1 MTNKNNTDKSE
12 SIATPESMG
21 SQLTSLNKSITA
33 INQQLDKL
41 TARVATLEDIPSVA
55 TAVKQRTDGPPPQ
68 ILMDEEGF
76 WSWIGTSTVLP
87 RIAAICFLMVIA
99 LMLRVLTDSGVMN
112 LQFGSF
118 IGITYALGL
127 IILGGRMLAKNN
139 RLAPVFPVCGAFLL
153 FSVVL
158 ESQAHFASISA
169 TTGYLMLGMSLLLL
183 STIGVRHNFPGLTS
197 IGLIGGSFAAT
208 AIDFPNPCFPALL
221 LLLLT
226 ANIAA
231 TVAAAKQPDSGW
243 SRWLLYIVTAM
254 IWILWTSKLKVPLL
268 RQETV
273 PEILSLVWF
282 LPTAFIY
289 SITFMVAPALAMERN
304 RWPSIFD
311 LFVPTANV
319 FLIFGSAWGVIAAW
333 NQQKIPMLGIVGFTI
348 AAIHL
353 AIAYRMYRRENH
365 NGGIC
370 SFTCAGGILLAMI
383 LPALTGSLLIALPVW
398 SVMAYVL
405 ARMSGVCE
413 IGGIRLL
420 SYLMQASACLLG
432 GLSGMF
438 IIDGPHRGTAMIVT
452 AIIAVISGL
461 QFRWSQN
468 NPVVCSAGIFPT
480 LDPNNRSGT
489 ILLITSLLSTY
500 YSLQIGT
507 ALLLTTMGIEASP
520 DALSSSRS
528 LLINIGAIILMVDG
542 LRRKN
547 SDLIIAAVVVTF
559 LGAIKVFGH
568 DLFND
573 HGLAR
578 VISIFSF
585 GLVAAVGSVVMS
597 KWQQFRS
604 QETQSA

>member
-1 MTNKNNTDKSE
+1 MTQTTNADPKE
-12 SIATPESMG
+12 STMMPMD
-21 SQLTSLNKSITA
+21 SQLIAMNNA
-33 INQQLDKL
+33 ISGINNRLDEL
-41 TARVATLEDIPSVA
+41 TARLATLESLPSVA
-55 TAVKQRTDGPPPQ
+55 SAVKHQNEGPPPP
-68 ILMDEEGF
+68 IMMDEEGF

-87 RIAAICFLMVIA
+87 RIAAICFLMVVA

-127 IILGGRMLAKNN
+127 IILGGRMLAKKN

-158 ESQAHFASISA
+158 ETQAHFASISA

-183 STIGVRHNFPGLTS
+183 ATIGVRNNFPGLTC
-197 IGLIGGSFAAT
+197 IGLIGGSLAAA

-226 ANIAA
+226 ANITAA
-231 TVAAAKQPDSGW
+231 IAAAKQPDSGW
-243 SRWLLYIVTAM
+243 SRWFLYIVTAM
-254 IWILWTSKLKVPLL
+254 FWILWTSKLKVPLT
-268 RQETV
+268 RHETV
-273 PEILSLVWF
+273 PEALSLIWF
-282 LPTAFIY
+282 LPTAFLY
-289 SITFMVAPALAMERN
+289 SLTFMIVPALAMERKQ
-304 RWPSIFD
+304 WPSIFE

-319 FLIFGSAWGVIAAW
+319 FLIFGAAWGVIGVW
-333 NQQKIPMLGIVGFTI
+333 NEQKIPMLGIVGFI
-348 AAIHL
+348 LAAIHL

-370 SFTCAGGILLAMI
+370 AFTCAGGILLAMI
-383 LPALTGSLLIALPVW
+383 LPALTGNLLIALPIW
-398 SVMAYVL
+398 SAMAFIL
-405 ARMSGVCE
+405 ALLSGVCE
-413 IGGIRLL
+413 IGGIRIL
-420 SYLMQASACLLG
+420 SYLMQASSCLLG

-461 QFRWSQN
+461 QFRWSQK
-468 NPVVCSAGIFPT
+468 NPVSCTAGIFPT
-480 LDPNNRSGT
+480 FDPNNRSGT

-507 ALLLTTMGIEASP
+507 ALLLNTVGIDASP

-528 LLINIGAIILMVDG
+528 LLINLGAIILMLDG

-568 DLFND
+568 DLFQD

-578 VISIFSF
+578 VLSIFSF
-585 GLVAAVGSVVMS
+585 GLVAAIGSVVMS

-604 QETQSA
+604 QEPENA

>member
-1 MTNKNNTDKSE
+1 MTEHTTTEEND
-12 SIATPESMG
+12 
-21 SQLTSLNKSITA
+21 SLSTTEA
-33 INQQLDKL
+33 INAINHRLDTL
-41 TARVATLEDIPSVA
+41 TARVAAMEALPAMAAAE
-55 TAVKQRTDGPPPQ
+55 KQKPDTPPPL
-68 ILMDEEGF
+68 LMDEEGF

-87 RIAAICFLMVIA
+87 RIAAICFLMVVA
-99 LMLRVLTDSGVMN
+99 LMLRVLTDSGVIN

-118 IGITYALGL
+118 IGIAYALGL
-127 IILGGRMLAKNN
+127 IILGGKMLGKKN

-158 ESQAHFASISA
+158 ETQSHFASISA
-169 TTGYLMLGMSLLLL
+169 TTSYLMLGMSLILLAA
-183 STIGVRHNFPGLTS
+183 IGVKNNFPGLTS
-197 IGLIGGSFAAT
+197 IGLIGGSLAAT
-208 AIDFPNPCFPALL
+208 AINFPNPCFPALL
-221 LLLLT
+221 LFLIT
-226 ANIAA
+226 ANITAA
-231 TVAAAKQPDSGW
+231 VAAEKQPDSGW
-243 SRWLLYIVTAM
+243 SRWLLYFVTAM

-268 RQETV
+268 RHETV
-273 PEILSLVWF
+273 PEALSLLWF
-282 LPTAFIY
+282 LPTAFLY
-289 SITFMVAPALAMERN
+289 SITFMIAPALAIERN
-304 RWPSIFD
+304 KWPSIFD

-319 FLIFGSAWGVIAAW
+319 FLIFGAAWGVIATW
-333 NQQKIPMLGIVGFTI
+333 NEQKIYLLGLVGFTF
-348 AAIHL
+348 AVIHMG
-353 AIAYRMYRRENH
+353 IAYRMYRREIH

-370 SFTCAGGILLAMI
+370 AFTCAGGILLAMI

-398 SVMAYVL
+398 SVIAFIL
-405 ARMSGVCE
+405 ALLSSVCE

-438 IIDGPHRGTAMIVT
+438 IVNGPNSGTAMVVT

-461 QFRWSQN
+461 QFRWSQK
-468 NPVVCSAGIFPT
+468 NPVICSAGIFPT

-507 ALLLTTMGIEASP
+507 ALLLTTVGIEASA

-528 LLINIGAIILMVDG
+528 LLINIGAIILMLDG
-542 LRRKN
+542 LRKKN

-573 HGLAR
+573 HGVAR
-578 VISIFSF
+578 VLSIFSF

-604 QETQSA
+604 QKTEIA